1 MVNKFKIVFVGH
13 VDHGK
18 STLIGRLFYDAKLI
32 PDDKIQDMKAKN
44 GESSI
49 IDYAFL
55 TDHFKEE
62 RYQGITIDTS
72 QIFFKYKNKEY
83 VFIDA
88 PGHVEFITNMITG
101 AAQSDIAVLIIDAN
115 EGIQEQT
122 KRHAY
127 ILSLLGIKKIILVIN
142 KMDLVDYSEKHFK
155 NAIDSVVPFLK
166 QIDITDYSTVPVSA
180 LFGDNIITKSNNML
194 WYDGKTLIDIFEN
207 IEPNIYNKNN
217 DVIFPVQDVYITKPD
232 SYLYRTI
239 VGRIELGKIRIN
251 QQIYILPSGESANIK
266 SIKKYNKSI
275 EKASAGECIG
285 LIIDRPLFIERGN
298 IISSKING
306 QIITNSFKA
315 TIFWFSSTPGKT
327 KEKITLKCSTQ
338 ETYCYINNIK
348 KKINSSTLEFIHT
361 KKEYINRLEV
371 CEVEIIT
378 KIPLV
383 LNTTLENNILS
394 RIVLIKDS
402 NIIAGGIITKI
413 YKGE

>member
-1 MVNKFKIVFVGH
+1 MVNKLKIVFSGH

-32 PDDKIQDMKAKN
+32 PEDKIQDIKAKN

-49 IDYAFL
+49 VDYAFL

-62 RYQGITIDTS
+62 RNQGITIDTS
-72 QIFFKYKNKEY
+72 QIFFKYNKEY

-88 PGHVEFITNMITG
+88 PGHIEFITNMITG
-101 AAQSDIAVLIIDAN
+101 AAQADIAVLIIDAN

-155 NAIDSVVPFLK
+155 NAIVSMVPFLK
-166 QIDITDYSTVPVSA
+166 QIDITDYCAVPVSA

-194 WYDGKTLIDIFEN
+194 WYDGKTLIDVFEN

-217 DVIFPVQDVYITKPD
+217 DVIFPVQDIYITKSNSHLD
-232 SYLYRTI
+232 RTI
-239 VGRIELGKIRIN
+239 VGRVELGKVKIN
-251 QQIYILPSGESANIK
+251 QQIYVLPSGESANIK
-266 SIKKYNKSI
+266 SIKKYNKNI
-275 EKASAGECIG
+275 KKASTGECIG
-285 LIIDRPLFIERGN
+285 LIIDKPLFIERGN

-306 QIITNSFKA
+306 QIITNLFIA
-315 TIFWFSSTPGKT
+315 TILWFSSTPGKT

-338 ETYCYINNIK
+338 ETYCYINNIN

-361 KKEYINRLEV
+361 KKEHINRLEV

-378 KIPLV
+378 KIPLA
-383 LNTTLENNILS
+383 LNTTLENDILS
-394 RIVLIKDS
+394 RIVLIKDN